1 MKKKTREKLG
11 IGLKIGAG
19 VLALVMVIGVILQ
32 GFMYFQ

>member
-11 IGLKIGAG
+11 IGIKIGAG
-19 VLALVMVIGVILQ
+19 VLARVMVIGVILQ

>member
-11 IGLKIGAG
+11 IGIKIGAG